1 MTGLYYLNAR
11 HYDPGTA
18 RFLEMDT
25 YTGNISDPLSLNLYS
40 YCRNEPIMYT
50 DPTGHYT
57 QGKVL
62 SYVEG
67 QKQSYD
73 PDAWELQQDLI
84 KLGYMSKDDV
94 PEAERGYYGPDTVN
108 AVNEFKIYFYKV
120 EIREVMKEK

>member
-1 MTGLYYLNAR
+1 MQGESISY
-11 HYDPGTA
+11 
-18 RFLEMDT
+18 EK
-25 YTGNISDPLSLNLYS
+25 GNCWIDN
-40 YCRNEPIMYT
+40 T

-62 SYVEG
+62 SYVKG

-73 PDAWELQQDLI
+73 SDAWELQQDLI

>member
-1 MTGLYYLNAR
+1 MQGESISY
-11 HYDPGTA
+11 
-18 RFLEMDT
+18 EK
-25 YTGNISDPLSLNLYS
+25 GNCWIDN
-40 YCRNEPIMYT
+40 T

-62 SYVEG
+62 SYVKG